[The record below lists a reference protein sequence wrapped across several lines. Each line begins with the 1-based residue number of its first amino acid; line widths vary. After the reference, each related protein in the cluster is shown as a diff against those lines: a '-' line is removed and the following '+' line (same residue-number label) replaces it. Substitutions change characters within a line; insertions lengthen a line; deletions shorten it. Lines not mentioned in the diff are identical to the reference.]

1 VIICTDECLVQS
13 WLDQHDG
20 LSVKVRDDAKKE
32 LQTLENDPKTR
43 YSMFKRNL
51 SRVAKII
58 YGPDASSLTPVT
70 VKELAQLVITD
81 ENFEEQLSRLTTH
94 DAKSSVSAVPPSNL
108 TTQGQPDLAS
118 SLDNDTTSSISAVPP
133 SNLTRTESSRMS
145 ANASEK
151 SSTLHLIEILQP
163 QDDFA
168 FAIALQ
174 SIAEKDE
181 VFNEVVKQ
189 FRVLMVE
196 LLRQKIKRLSSSI
209 LATVKEKL
217 LASIDRDLFQAF
229 KQRKQDA
236 EAAAWQGLKEKVQE
250 LLSQAASNTND
261 W

>member
-13 WLDQHDG
+13 WLDQHDDLG
-20 LSVKVRDDAKKE
+20 VKVRDDAKKE
-32 LQTLENDPKTR
+32 LQTLESDPKAR

-70 VKELAQLVITD
+70 VKELAQLVIAD
-81 ENFEEQLSRLTTH
+81 ENFEEQLSR
-94 DAKSSVSAVPPSNL
+94 L

-133 SNLTRTESSRMS
+133 SNLTRIESSRMS

-151 SSTLHLIEILQP
+151 SSTLHLIETLQP

-181 VFNEVVKQ
+181 VFNEVVQQ

-196 LLRQKIKRLSSSI
+196 LLRQKIKGLSSSI

-217 LASIDRDLFQAF
+217 LTSIDRDLIQAF
-229 KQRKQDA
+229 KQRKQDE

>member
-1 VIICTDECLVQS
+1 
-13 WLDQHDG
+13 
-20 LSVKVRDDAKKE
+20 
-32 LQTLENDPKTR
+32 
-43 YSMFKRNL
+43 
-51 SRVAKII
+51 VAKII

-70 VKELAQLVITD
+70 VKELSQLVIAD
-81 ENFEEQLSRLTTH
+81 ENFEEQLSR
-94 DAKSSVSAVPPSNL
+94 L

-133 SNLTRTESSRMS
+133 SNLTRIESSRMS

-151 SSTLHLIEILQP
+151 SSTLHLIETLQP

-181 VFNEVVKQ
+181 VFNEVVQQ

-196 LLRQKIKRLSSSI
+196 LLRQKIEGLSSSI

-217 LASIDRDLFQAF
+217 DTSIEDLSQTFE
-229 KQRKQDA
+229 QRKQDE
-236 EAAAWQGLKEKVQE
+236 EAAGWQSLKEEVRKC
-250 LLSQAASNTND
+250 LSQGVSNAND
-261 W
+261 WQVCCLDSGMSLISLVLHCKLILRHKKMLEVS